1 MAIKD
6 WKKKKL
12 FWIKNNKQVFSIT
25 KSLLGGYNIIFSGNQ
40 PQKRFKTKSEALK
53 FAKSYMKTH

>member
-1 MAIKD
+1 MTIKD

-40 PQKRFKTKSEALK
+40 PQKRFKTKSAALK
-53 FAKSYMKTH
+53 FAENYMRTH